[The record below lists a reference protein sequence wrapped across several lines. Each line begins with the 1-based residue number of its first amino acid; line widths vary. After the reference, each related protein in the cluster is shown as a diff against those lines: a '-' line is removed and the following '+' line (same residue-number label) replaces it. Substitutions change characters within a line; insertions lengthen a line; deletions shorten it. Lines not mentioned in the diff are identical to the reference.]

1 MSIPDLYLVDD
12 GNAYWLE
19 PSYDHFGDPDVE
31 LAGCPMKTTNIP
43 DFESWASVD
52 WSLVDEPFD
61 PKRLRRIEAAL
72 RAIADNGP
80 DA

>member
-1 MSIPDLYLVDD
+1 MRIPDLYLVDD

-19 PSYDHFGDPDVE
+19 PSYDYFGDPDVE
-31 LAGCPMKTTNIP
+31 LAGCPVNADHTIAF
-43 DFESWASVD
+43 DDGYSVD
-52 WSLVDEPFD
+52 KGAAEDRE
-61 PKRLRRIEAAL
+61 RLDRIEAAL

>member
-1 MSIPDLYLVDD
+1 MRIPDLYLVDG

-19 PSYDHFGDPDVE
+19 PSSDHFGDPDVE
-31 LAGCPMKTTNIP
+31 LAGCPVNADHTISFT
-43 DFESWASVD
+43 EAYSVD
-52 WSLVDEPFD
+52 KRAAEDRQRVD
-61 PKRLRRIEAAL
+61 RIESAL

>member
-1 MSIPDLYLVDD
+1 MRIPDLYLVDD

-19 PSYDHFGDPDVE
+19 PSYDYFGDPDVE
-31 LAGCPMKTTNIP
+31 LAGCPVNADHTITF
-43 DFESWASVD
+43 DDGYSVD
-52 WSLVDEPFD
+52 KGAAEDRE
-61 PKRLRRIEAAL
+61 RLDRIEAAL